1 MRKLFLLIACMV
13 FLSGCTQS
21 NIVQPDSE
29 TKIADPDFDVRE
41 GIEID
46 WTQVSTDAEEN
57 FEDQNAFPYAR
68 NFQFYLE
75 PNKKEIM
82 LMWVVADDLP
92 GDEILHYA
100 EDLIKGFNDTVAT
113 QDFSIERSTKNSYG
127 GLWKNYSLSFSIVPE
142 SSQDDEESWFMSASF
157 GAGVEFVLPDAR
169 ELQNRINAAE
179 EGGGAVDE
187 PEEEEAEAD
196 DAEAADDA
204 GQADGAEPAEEGGEA
219 AAE

>member
-1 MRKLFLLIACMV
+1 MRKLFLLIAGMM

-29 TKIADPDFDVRE
+29 TKIADPDFEKRD

-57 FEDQNAFPYAR
+57 FEDQNLFPYAR
-68 NFQFYLE
+68 DFQFYLE

-92 GDEILHYA
+92 ADEILMYA

-113 QDFSIERSTKNSYG
+113 QDFSIERSTKDSYG

-157 GAGVEFVLPDAR
+157 GAGVEFVLPDAK
-169 ELQNRINAAE
+169 ELQNRVNAAE
-179 EGGGAVDE
+179 DSGGIVEEQDE
-187 PEEEEAEAD
+187 DEAE

-204 GQADGAEPAEEGGEA
+204 GQAEDGEA

>member
-57 FEDQNAFPYAR
+57 FEDQNAVPYAR

-187 PEEEEAEAD
+187 PEEED
-196 DAEAADDA
+196 DEAADDA

>member
-1 MRKLFLLIACMV
+1 MRKLFLLIACMM

-29 TKIADPDFDVRE
+29 TKIADPDFEKRD

-57 FEDQNAFPYAR
+57 FEDQNLFPYAR
-68 NFQFYLE
+68 DFHFYLE

-92 GDEILHYA
+92 ADKILMYA

-113 QDFSIERSTKNSYG
+113 QDFSIERSTKDSYG

-157 GAGVEFVLPDAR
+157 GAGVEFVLPDAK
-169 ELQNRINAAE
+169 ELQNRVNAAE
-179 EGGGAVDE
+179 DSGGMV
-187 PEEEEAEAD
+187 EEQEEDEAE

-204 GQADGAEPAEEGGEA
+204 GQAEDGEA

>member
-1 MRKLFLLIACMV
+1 MRKLFLLIACMM

-29 TKIADPDFDVRE
+29 TKIADPDFEKRD

-57 FEDQNAFPYAR
+57 FEDQNLFPYAR
-68 NFQFYLE
+68 DFQFYLE

-92 GDEILHYA
+92 ADEILMYA

-113 QDFSIERSTKNSYG
+113 QDFSIERSTKDSYG

-157 GAGVEFVLPDAR
+157 GAGVEFVLPDAK
-169 ELQNRINAAE
+169 ELQNRVNAAE
-179 EGGGAVDE
+179 DSGGIVEEQDE
-187 PEEEEAEAD
+187 DEAE

-204 GQADGAEPAEEGGEA
+204 GQAEDGEA

>member
-1 MRKLFLLIACMV
+1 MRKLFLLIACMM

-29 TKIADPDFDVRE
+29 TKIADPDFEKRD

-57 FEDQNAFPYAR
+57 FEDQNLFPYAR
-68 NFQFYLE
+68 DFHFYLE

-92 GDEILHYA
+92 ADEILMYA

-113 QDFSIERSTKNSYG
+113 QDFSIERSTKDSYG

-157 GAGVEFVLPDAR
+157 GAGVEFVLPDAK
-169 ELQNRINAAE
+169 ELQNRVNAAE
-179 EGGGAVDE
+179 DSGEMV
-187 PEEEEAEAD
+187 EEQEEDEAE

-204 GQADGAEPAEEGGEA
+204 GQAEDGEA

>member
-1 MRKLFLLIACMV
+1 MRYKEVYLMRKLFLLIACMM

-29 TKIADPDFDVRE
+29 TKIADPDFEKRD

-57 FEDQNAFPYAR
+57 FEDQNLFPYAR
-68 NFQFYLE
+68 DFQFYLE

-92 GDEILHYA
+92 ADEILMYA

-113 QDFSIERSTKNSYG
+113 QDFSIERSTKDSYG

-157 GAGVEFVLPDAR
+157 GAGVEFVLPDAK
-169 ELQNRINAAE
+169 ELQNRVNAAE
-179 EGGGAVDE
+179 
-187 PEEEEAEAD
+187 
-196 DAEAADDA
+196 
-204 GQADGAEPAEEGGEA
+204 GQ
-219 AAE
+219 